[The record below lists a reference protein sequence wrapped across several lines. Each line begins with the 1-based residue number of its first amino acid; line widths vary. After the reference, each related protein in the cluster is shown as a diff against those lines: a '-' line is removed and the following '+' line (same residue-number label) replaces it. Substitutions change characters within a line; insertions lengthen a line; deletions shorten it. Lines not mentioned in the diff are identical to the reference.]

1 MIVVNTLANGNKEIF
16 QTGNYIIGT
25 KKDLHPI
32 ILKSV
37 VMSDT
42 GKKIAK
48 ISRRNKWYYK
58 HFVFPTEKVQ
68 QLLQKEQ
75 EMVDQESNKT
85 E

>member
-16 QTGNYIIGT
+16 QTENYVIGT

-48 ISRRNKWYYK
+48 ICRRNKWYYM
-58 HFVFPTEKVQ
+58 HFVFPKPEIQKLIESLKEKV
-68 QLLQKEQ
+68 
-75 EMVDQESNKT
+75 
-85 E
+85 